1 MDILNIVKLAASGVK
16 ASDAITLS
24 KQGYTPDV
32 IAELTKDNDNS
43 TNNGTVDSTNN
54 GTEGV
59 DTPNDTVSN
68 EVNTT
73 PVVDT
78 SALDQKDEEIKRLKS
93 QIAAMQRENINKTD
107 APIIEPITL
116 DKRLEDIASK
126 L

>member
-24 KQGYTPDV
+24 KQGYTPEV
-32 IAELTKDNDNS
+32 IAELTKE
-43 TNNGTVDSTNN
+43 TNDSTNN

-68 EVNTT
+68 EVKEV
-73 PVVDT
+73 PSIDT
-78 SALDQKDEEIKRLKS
+78 SVLDQKDEEIKKLKS

-107 APIIEPITL
+107 APIAEPITL
-116 DKRLEDIASK
+116 DKRLDDIASK